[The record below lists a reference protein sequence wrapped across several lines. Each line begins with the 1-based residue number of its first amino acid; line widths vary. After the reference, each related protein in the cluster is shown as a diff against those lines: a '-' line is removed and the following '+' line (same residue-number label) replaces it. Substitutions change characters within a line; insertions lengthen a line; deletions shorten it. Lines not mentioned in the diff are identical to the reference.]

1 MDGPMKSAH
10 FRCGLGCGDIAYS
23 PELYGSEGP
32 IPLHHVLVHETN
44 ESGAVNAALT
54 VGLMSEKG
62 ARAVTPQETVPLTDE
77 ERWEHLQEALRIKQR
92 AEALAPVL
100 RHYSRMAMEALE
112 EPRIEA
118 LGERVSIPVEKLDAL
133 LLELNQRRA
142 GEVPTID
149 SDLLVVPGVAS

>member
-1 MDGPMKSAH
+1 M
-10 FRCGLGCGDIAYS
+10 
-23 PELYGSEGP
+23 
-32 IPLHHVLVHETN
+32 
-44 ESGAVNAALT
+44 
-54 VGLMSEKG
+54 
-62 ARAVTPQETVPLTDE
+62 
-77 ERWEHLQEALRIKQR
+77 RIKQR